1 MKEKPPV
8 TVLQFFDALAE
19 SGVLKGETW
28 MPWRAFL
35 GALFGLPLSAE
46 EAALAAQCTG
56 RADLPAA
63 AFSEGW
69 LVCGRRS
76 GKSFVLALVAVFLAC
91 FRDFR
96 AHLGPGERATIMVI
110 ATDRK
115 QARTIYRFA
124 LALLTIPQ
132 LARLVTRKT
141 SEQIHLSTGAAI
153 EIHTATFRRTRGYA
167 IAAALLDELA
177 FWPTDEWNA
186 EPDREV
192 LDAVRAGMA
201 QFPNARPHCA
211 SSPYE
216 RKGAL
221 WEAFRARHGKDGEP
235 VLVWK
240 AATRTMN
247 ATVPQATIDAALK
260 RDEAWARA
268 EFFAE
273 FRDDISLFVP
283 FETVAAC
290 LGEHAEMEPE
300 AKRRYFAFVDP
311 AGGSGGDSMALAI
324 AHREGERA
332 VVDLV
337 REVKPPFSPEDA
349 INQFVLALRPYRIK
363 EVVGDRFGGEFPRE
377 MFRRRG
383 ISSALAQKVRSLGLR
398 RRAGRPCARSRQAGV
413 SRGGSICGICS
424 RGREVCLSRLKK
436 PICAR
441 STLSTS
447 MSSVSRRR
455 VQASATPKRASSIT
469 R

>member
-76 GKSFVLALVAVFLAC
+76 GKSFALALIAVFLAC
-91 FRDFR
+91 FREHR

-124 LALLTIPQ
+124 SALLTIPQ
-132 LARLVTRKT
+132 FARLVTRRT
-141 SEQIHLSTGAAI
+141 ADQIHLRTGAAI
-153 EIHTATFRRTRGYA
+153 EVHTATFRRTRGYA

-201 QFPNARPHCA
+201 QFPDALLLCA
-211 SSPYE
+211 SSPYA

-221 WEAFRARHGKDGEP
+221 WEAFRAHHGKDGER

-240 AATRTMN
+240 AATRVMN

-260 RDEAWARA
+260 RDEAWPRA

-273 FRDDISLFVP
+273 FRDDISTFVP

-290 LGEHAEMEPE
+290 VGEHVELAPV
-300 AKRRYFAFVDP
+300 ARTKYLAFVDP
-311 AGGSGGDSMALAI
+311 AGGSGGDSMAMAL

-337 REVKPPFSPEDA
+337 VEAKPPFSPEA
-349 INQFVLALRPYRIK
+349 V
-363 EVVGDRFGGEFPRE
+363 
-377 MFRRRG
+377 
-383 ISSALAQKVRSLGLR
+383 
-398 RRAGRPCARSRQAGV
+398 
-413 SRGGSICGICS
+413 
-424 RGREVCLSRLKK
+424 
-436 PICAR
+436 
-441 STLSTS
+441 
-447 MSSVSRRR
+447 
-455 VQASATPKRASSIT
+455 
-469 R
+469 